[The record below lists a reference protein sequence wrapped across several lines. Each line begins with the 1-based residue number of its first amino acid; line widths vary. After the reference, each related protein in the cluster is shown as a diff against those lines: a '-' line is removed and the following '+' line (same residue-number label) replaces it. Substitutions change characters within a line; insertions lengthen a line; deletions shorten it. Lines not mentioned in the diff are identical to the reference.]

1 MVPRGLRYKIPHFP
15 RPFSLSFFSR
25 SPPRGEIDIHSLPST
40 ATMLHLKGKQE
51 PRWVWRY
58 RRQRETL
65 AAIIE
70 SLNGEESFDPVTDL
84 KMQQCRI
91 QIAPLDFHSGA
102 TTSSSTQYFRL
113 RDGVQLWKG
122 SEQMKKHS
130 PYFKTLQKIK
140 RKSSM
145 PQAEKDLHIQ
155 RALAESFETA
165 RILAS
170 VNGERFTEFQ
180 SFE

>member
-1 MVPRGLRYKIPHFP
+1 
-15 RPFSLSFFSR
+15 
-25 SPPRGEIDIHSLPST
+25 
-40 ATMLHLKGKQE
+40 
-51 PRWVWRY
+51 
-58 RRQRETL
+58 
-65 AAIIE
+65 
-70 SLNGEESFDPVTDL
+70 
-84 KMQQCRI
+84 
-91 QIAPLDFHSGA
+91 
-102 TTSSSTQYFRL
+102 
-113 RDGVQLWKG
+113 
-122 SEQMKKHS
+122 MKKHS